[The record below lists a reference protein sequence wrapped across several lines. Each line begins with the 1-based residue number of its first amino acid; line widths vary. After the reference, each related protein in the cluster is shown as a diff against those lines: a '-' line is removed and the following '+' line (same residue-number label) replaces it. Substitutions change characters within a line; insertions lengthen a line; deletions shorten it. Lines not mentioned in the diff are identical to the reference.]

1 MENLGH
7 FIWIVFTFP
16 LWVSLSVI
24 WLVGKFLILLVIS
37 FFSILKYGFDSFE
50 DLIFFP
56 IRLIVQTLEDSKI
69 VYEKFSDIYYEN
81 TFLMGTI
88 FFIMIII
95 YASMG
100 ASSRK

>member
-16 LWVSLSVI
+16 LWVFLSVI

-37 FFSILKYGFDSFE
+37 FFSIFKYGFSFE
-50 DLIFFP
+50 DLILIPF
-56 IRLIVQTLEDSKI
+56 RLIVQTLADSKI
-69 VYEKFSDIYYEN
+69 VYEKFSDIYYEKSL
-81 TFLMGTI
+81 LMGII